1 MKLTYSEM
9 ARNQIMKLP
18 PIIEKGIR
26 VLLEELQDEPYLG
39 KALQRDLTG
48 YRSVPFKRYRVIYK
62 ISDNQS

>member
-1 MKLTYSEM
+1 
-9 ARNQIMKLP
+9 MKLP